1 MAKVERTATKVLGF
15 SSGEMDFQLMR
26 MLGVCTAGGGAP
38 GEIMDARAKIEGDDA
53 TQWPPAFANTAAML
67 VEKADEALV
76 NGHKVTARE
85 HLLRASSYF
94 RSAEYFSDPFG
105 SEVGA
110 HGKASEDAFV
120 KAIEQLPERVV
131 PVQIPFEGKNL
142 PGYLMH
148 PQDAP
153 NRNKT
158 VIVLSGFDG
167 TGEELYF
174 QTGFDALKR
183 GYTVLAAQGP
193 GQVSTLR
200 HHPDL
205 LFRPD
210 YETSIAAMIDFA
222 LGREEIDPER
232 LALYGISF
240 GGYFALRG
248 ASHDSRIKAVI
259 ANSPIIDLGA
269 YMGAFAEGVGDD
281 PEQAAEDVR
290 LDEVD
295 EVPDQYMPPAVKL
308 SFKSACRR
316 YGVQSFSEWLKALQD
331 YRVDNLGEIRC
342 PALAMVG
349 EAEGGEAI
357 RQFDEFAKSASGPV
371 TSRRFTQAE
380 GADMHCQLGNL
391 PLSNAVIYDW
401 LDGLSA

>member
-1 MAKVERTATKVLGF
+1 MSKVERTTTKITGF
-15 SSGEMDFQLMR
+15 ASGEMDFQLMR

-38 GEIMDARAKIEGDDA
+38 GEIMNARAKIEGDDA
-53 TQWPPAFANTAAML
+53 MQWPSAFAETAAGL
-67 VEKADEALV
+67 VTAANEAFA
-76 NGHKVTARE
+76 GGRTVTARE
-85 HLLRASSYF
+85 HLLRASSYY

-105 SEVGA
+105 SAVRD
-110 HGKASEDAFV
+110 HGKASEDAFIRAAEHLTDHV
-120 KAIEQLPERVV
+120 A
-131 PVQIPFEGKNL
+131 PVSIPFEGKDL
-142 PGYLMH
+142 PCYLMH
-148 PQDAP
+148 PKGAP
-153 NRNKT
+153 RRNKS
-158 VIVLSGFDG
+158 VITLSGFDG

-193 GQVSTLR
+193 GQVGTMR
-200 HHPDL
+200 RHPDL

-210 YETSIAAMIDFA
+210 YETPIAAMIDFA
-222 LGREEIDPER
+222 LGCEEIDPDR

-259 ANSPIIDLGA
+259 ANSPIVDLSA
-269 YMGAFAEGVGDD
+269 YMSGFTEGVGDD

-331 YRVDNLGEIRC
+331 YRVDNLGDIRC

-349 EAEGGEAI
+349 EGEGGEAI
-357 RQFDEFAKSASGPV
+357 RQFEEFAKSASGPV
-371 TSRRFTQAE
+371 TSRRFTQPE

-401 LDGLSA
+401 LDEVFA